1 MVLRNHN
8 GNEELNLFLLSVSFL
23 VLLQTYY
30 GKKSW
35 SKHLKKMHK
44 ATSKENE
51 LKQNVDTTI
60 KIMKELA
67 DPSADVSISDL
78 LDLVSQNLSQ
88 R

>member
-1 MVLRNHN
+1 MVRRHHN
-8 GNEELNLFLLSVSFL
+8 ANKELNSYLLSVSFL

-35 SKHLKKMHK
+35 HTHLEKMNK

-60 KIMKELA
+60 KIMKDLA
-67 DPSADVSISDL
+67 DPSADVSILDL
-78 LDLVSQNLSQ
+78 LDLVS
-88 R
+88 